1 MTISEVQ
8 ILVAQARSEANN
20 PAFKVGAHIVP
31 KDDRMSVNTSWLGP
45 SRGVI
50 GIFPSVSSMRS

>member
-20 PAFKVGAHIVP
+20 PAFKVGGHIIS
-31 KDDRMSVNTSWLGP
+31 KDDRI
-45 SRGVI
+45 R
-50 GIFPSVSSMRS
+50 R